1 MVINPRFIEWLS
13 DEEDEYGNRRKLKQ
27 DTPDD
32 IRKEY
37 EEIMRLEEESI
48 KKNKLK
54 STII

>member
-1 MVINPRFIEWLS
+1 MVLNPRFIEWLS

-37 EEIMRLEEESI
+37 EELIRLEKESI